1 MGDLALDDGATGWL
15 AAADRDWVEQVVWA
29 LLDNALRYGG
39 SGPIEVRLAPVADAA
54 GVTHLHTTVRDHG
67 PGIAPED
74 RERAFERFTRLAPG
88 TTEGSGLGLSVA
100 RGLVE
105 AMGGRLWLADVE
117 GPGAAFTFSLPAERI
132 GEP

>member
-1 MGDLALDDGATGWL
+1 
-15 AAADRDWVEQVVWA
+15 VWA

-39 SGPIEVRLAPVADAA
+39 GGPVEVHLAPVADAA
-54 GVTHLHTTVRDHG
+54 GVTRLHTTVRDHG

-100 RGLVE
+100 RGLVD

-117 GPGAAFTFSLPAERI
+117 GPGAAFTFSLPAEHI